1 MMSDI
6 TEEEWKRIREHF
18 GDLAYECPEM
28 QRQMLEILAMQDPDA
43 ALETA
48 TKELRADF
56 AEGLSVRLG
65 LAELDRGDSV
75 AVEETIAKAKA
86 ILDRSILEN
95 YSNGLI
101 SSRPSRRGTAPPRF
115 R

>member
-1 MMSDI
+1 MSDI
-6 TEEEWKRIREHF
+6 TEEGWQRIRRHF
-18 GDLAYECPEM
+18 GDLAYEHPEVH
-28 QRQMLEILAMQDPDA
+28 RQMLEILDMRDPDA

-86 ILDRSILEN
+86 ILDR
-95 YSNGLI
+95 
-101 SSRPSRRGTAPPRF
+101 APDGPVEPWDEIKE
-115 R
+115 

>member
-1 MMSDI
+1 
-6 TEEEWKRIREHF
+6 
-18 GDLAYECPEM
+18 
-28 QRQMLEILAMQDPDA
+28 MLETLAMQDPGA

-56 AEGLSVRLG
+56 AEGLLVRLG